1 MPGGSEPPSPASPD
15 HTATVADLIDR
26 WETRRAS
33 LARLNAQ
40 VDGAALAGDIL
51 ADLAGL
57 AAAEQPIS
65 LSAAAAGTGYTPD
78 HLSRL
83 IAQGKLTNYG
93 RKHAP
98 RVRLSECP
106 TKPKHAI
113 RLAERYANAYHPIT
127 DARSLV
133 GSRR

>member
-1 MPGGSEPPSPASPD
+1 MSPD
-15 HTATVADLIDR
+15 QSATVADLIER

-40 VDGAALAGDIL
+40 VDGAALASDIL

-57 AAAEQPIS
+57 AATEQPIS
-65 LSAAAAGTGYTPD
+65 LAAAATGTGYTPD

-83 IAQGKLTNYG
+83 IREGKLFNHG

-106 TKPKHAI
+106 TKAKRPD